1 LSNKITN
8 KDFVEFKIS
17 GKDNKLLE
25 HLLEKEQRRERRRLR
40 KVKKLTNKK
49 KQNNFVMGF

>member
-1 LSNKITN
+1 MSNKITN
-8 KDFVEFKIS
+8 IDFVEFKIS

-49 KQNNFVMGF
+49 KQNNFIMEF